1 MDSFATRG
9 CHRAESPFLGQLHFM
24 ACSVYLI
31 QFSHLVIPHARAQ
44 DRQGGTPCFRRG
56 RVLGGKYL
64 SSYHVSHSV
73 IVLSLCPWNNLLWWI
88 AWWVGFNFRIWRYH
102 KHGGRRTSYF
112 GRWRVFGEKYLSPHQ
127 VWEVDQG
134 FP

>member
-44 DRQGGTPCFRRG
+44 DRQGD
-56 RVLGGKYL
+56 
-64 SSYHVSHSV
+64 
-73 IVLSLCPWNNLLWWI
+73 
-88 AWWVGFNFRIWRYH
+88 A
-102 KHGGRRTSYF
+102 
-112 GRWRVFGEKYLSPHQ
+112 VF
-127 VWEVDQG
+127 
-134 FP
+134 

>member
-44 DRQGGTPCFRRG
+44 NRQGGR
-56 RVLGGKYL
+56 RVLGAGE
-64 SSYHVSHSV
+64 
-73 IVLSLCPWNNLLWWI
+73 SL
-88 AWWVGFNFRIWRYH
+88 
-102 KHGGRRTSYF
+102 
-112 GRWRVFGEKYLSPHQ
+112 GEVP
-127 VWEVDQG
+127 
-134 FP
+134 